1 METPVRVLQVIGI
14 MNRGGAETMIM
25 NLYRNIDKTKVQF
38 DFVVHSNDK
47 GLFDDEI
54 EELGGTIYHC
64 PRYVIKNHLSYK
76 SWWNN
81 FFKEHSSEYIA
92 VHGHIGSTASI
103 YLSIAKKYGL
113 YTIAHSHSAG
123 KVISVKD
130 VIYKIIS
137 YRTRNIA
144 DYFFGCSEL
153 AGVKRYGKKVVNN
166 SKIFSVLNNAIDVN
180 KYVFSNEIRS
190 KIRKEL
196 SIDENQ
202 LVIGHIGRFDKAKN
216 QSYLVNV
223 FEELHNAD
231 KNTKLVLVGTGENV
245 QSIKM
250 QIKELNLENSIILT
264 GVRSDVYDLLQAFD
278 VFVFPSIY
286 EGLPVTVIEAQ
297 ASGLKCLLSDAITK
311 EVDIT
316 GLVEYMSLNN
326 SASDWADKILSMLPY
341 DRVDTSKQIA
351 AAGYDIKTTSKE
363 LTYFYL
369 NLGGQNGKI

>member
-25 NLYRNIDKTKVQF
+25 NLYRNIDRTKVQF
-38 DFVVHSNDK
+38 DFVVHTNEM
-47 GLFDDEI
+47 GMFDNEI
-54 EELGGTIYHC
+54 EELGGKIYHC

-245 QSIKM
+245 ESIKM

-297 ASGLKCLLSDAITK
+297 ASGLKCLLSDTITK

-326 SASDWADKILSMLPY
+326 SAEEWAEKILSIIPY
-341 DRVDTSKQIA
+341 DRVNTSDKIIS
-351 AAGYDIKTTSKE
+351 AGYDINTTAKQ
-363 LTYFYL
+363 LTEFYL
-369 NLGGQNGKI
+369 NI

>member
-54 EELGGTIYHC
+54 EELGGKIYHC

-103 YLSIAKKYGL
+103 YLSIAKRYDL
-113 YTIAHSHSAG
+113 FTIAHSHNTDG
-123 KVISVKD
+123 KIGIKD
-130 VIYKIIS
+130 FIYKIFTLN
-137 YRTRNIA
+137 TRNIA
-144 DYFFGCSEL
+144 DFFFACSQA
-153 AGVKRYGKKVVNN
+153 AGVDRFGKKIATNE
-166 SKIFSVLNNAIDVN
+166 KIYKVLNNAINLDEFC
-180 KYVFSNEIRS
+180 Y
-190 KIRKEL
+190 
-196 SIDENQ
+196 DENKKISIRNEFK
-202 LVIGHIGRFDKAKN
+202 LGDDALIIGHIGRFNEQKNHKFLIDIAKSTIN
-216 QSYLVNV
+216 KNKKVV
-223 FEELHNAD
+223 FI
-231 KNTKLVLVGTGENV
+231 LVGDGSLKPEIESLVDKYEIRKNV
-245 QSIKM
+245 IF
-250 QIKELNLENSIILT
+250 T
-264 GVRSDVYDLLQAFD
+264 GVRSDVSNFYSGFDLFL
-278 VFVFPSIY
+278 FPSFY

-297 ASGLKCLLSDAITK
+297 ASGLKCLLSDTITK

-326 SASDWADKILSMLPY
+326 SAEKWAEKILSIIPY
-341 DRVDTSKQIA
+341 DRVNTSDKIIS
-351 AAGYDIKTTSKE
+351 AGYDINTTAKQ
-363 LTYFYL
+363 LTDFYL
-369 NLGGQNGKI
+369 SI

>member
-25 NLYRNIDKTKVQF
+25 NLYRNIDRTKVQF
-38 DFVVHSNDK
+38 DFVVHTNEM
-47 GLFDDEI
+47 GMFDNEI
-54 EELGGTIYHC
+54 EELGGKIYHC
-64 PRYVIKNHLSYK
+64 PRYVIKNHLFYK
-76 SWWNN
+76 NWWNN
-81 FFKEHSSEYIA
+81 FLKEHSSEYIA

-180 KYVFSNEIRS
+180 KYVFSNGIRS

-231 KNTKLVLVGTGENV
+231 KNTKLVLVGSGENV
-245 QSIKM
+245 ESIKM

-297 ASGLKCLLSDAITK
+297 ASGLKCLLSDTITK

-326 SASDWADKILSMLPY
+326 SAEEWAEKILSIIPY
-341 DRVDTSKQIA
+341 DRVNTSDKIIS
-351 AAGYDIKTTSKE
+351 AGYDINTTAKQ
-363 LTYFYL
+363 LTEFYL
-369 NLGGQNGKI
+369 NIQEKK